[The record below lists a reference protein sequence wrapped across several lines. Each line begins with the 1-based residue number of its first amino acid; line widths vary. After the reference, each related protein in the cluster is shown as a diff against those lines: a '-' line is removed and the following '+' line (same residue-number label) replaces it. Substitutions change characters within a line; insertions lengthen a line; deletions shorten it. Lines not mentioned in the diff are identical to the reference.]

1 MDQGA
6 SGTNQG
12 GGFNDIVLDGV
23 VCVVMCIHCFTTVE
37 KNNLLVYSDW
47 KVLNGKFDF

>member
-12 GGFNDIVLDGV
+12 GGFNDIGLDGV
-23 VCVVMCIHCFTTVE
+23 VCVVMCIHCFTTIE
-37 KNNLLVYSDW
+37 FFFLISLFGLEGSKR
-47 KVLNGKFDF
+47 KI